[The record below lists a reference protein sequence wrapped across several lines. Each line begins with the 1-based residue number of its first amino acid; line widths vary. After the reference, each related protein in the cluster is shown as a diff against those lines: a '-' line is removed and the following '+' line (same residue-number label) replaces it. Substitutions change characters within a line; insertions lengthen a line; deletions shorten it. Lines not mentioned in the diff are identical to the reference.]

1 MCKKRF
7 AIAIPVD
14 YPGDFQFAGGF
25 WRAVTV
31 VQADDPMDATHVYA
45 NLSRPPDTATWDYF
59 IATDFDPALDVLDAR
74 FERIQS

>member
-7 AIAIPVD
+7 AIAIPAE
-14 YPGDFQFAGGF
+14 YPGDFQLGGHF

-31 VQADDPMDATHVYA
+31 VRADSLADATQIYA
-45 NLSRPPDTATWDYF
+45 STPRPPDTASWDYF